1 MLTFDG
7 DFDILLKR
15 FKDSTIVFNNESLTV
30 NEFLDIYYKR
40 LGLSVLPF
48 DEYYGYN
55 NNLNHITDL
64 YPKIQIS
71 IPVNIEEWDL
81 SYNPVVVFVPRDYN
95 EGVTAN
101 VIGYKNNSVL
111 LVDAEIPPN
120 NPIVVIGRNERTD
133 PRPVI
138 ISPPDVNIVLQGNTY
153 QGGIKLSWTVSDL
166 NKPISGYN
174 IYRKGESQYD
184 FERVR
189 VNNNKYNTTFEDNDV
204 NSLVSYTYF
213 VRAYNYSG
221 ESPPSNYKEV
231 VAPDVPYPVSTF
243 KAIINTNSWA
253 ELRWQHKQGQY
264 IDHTD
269 LFKRKFKISQPPEY
283 ELIGRFDNDETE
295 YFDLLFPQNGGDR
308 YDYKIVEVSN
318 MGNSNPLYDFI
329 TVPTRDIEQASS
341 VRIKQISYVS
351 GKKNEIEGWLKGAP
365 EFRISV
371 VKGTSEKTAS
381 VVQEEIYCDMDKGYT
396 YKNYNTIVTN
406 WLPSDWME
414 KLTFKVVEYDYGPN
428 IDLKVN
434 AGYDKKDSTQTK
446 LISGSITLTLD
457 DLLNNKDEIV
467 GQQHLRFIDPVD
479 FVLEFPNGGVKI
491 QLGQ

>member
-1 MLTFDG
+1 MKKKILGIILITIFSLLIYSCDKNNSNFVASNSELIHSRNINYGNLDNNEDINFNNLAKVVSLALGENQSFRNMVKNEALLTFDG

-48 DEYYGYN
+48 DEYY
-55 NNLNHITDL
+55 
-64 YPKIQIS
+64 
-71 IPVNIEEWDL
+71 
-81 SYNPVVVFVPRDYN
+81 
-95 EGVTAN
+95 
-101 VIGYKNNSVL
+101 GYKNNSVL

-283 ELIGRFDNDETE
+283 ELIGSFDNDETE

-351 GKKNEIEGWLKGAP
+351 GKKNEIEG
-365 EFRISV
+365 
-371 VKGTSEKTAS
+371 
-381 VVQEEIYCDMDKGYT
+381 
-396 YKNYNTIVTN
+396 
-406 WLPSDWME
+406 
-414 KLTFKVVEYDYGPN
+414 
-428 IDLKVN
+428 
-434 AGYDKKDSTQTK
+434 
-446 LISGSITLTLD
+446 
-457 DLLNNKDEIV
+457 
-467 GQQHLRFIDPVD
+467 
-479 FVLEFPNGGVKI
+479 
-491 QLGQ
+491 